1 MCYSVLTKNRIAST
15 IWVYIL
21 CIIVWIV
28 KMFLCVLFVIFH
40 FILSSKAHVFRGKI
54 TNWLVF
60 SILHVRS
67 WNVHFTLT
75 ERTLTLC
82 VFVFAFFFFVFSILN
97 FCHKIVATRSLAST
111 MIFLKS
117 LFANFVLK
125 MAFLYNIN
133 TFTSSFPFFRVA
145 RDHLRV
151 TTWDF

>member
-1 MCYSVLTKNRIAST
+1 MDFTQAILDPKCFNRPIKRPICKFSSSHGFFFSLGMCYSVLTKNRIAST

-82 VFVFAFFFFVFSILN
+82 IFVFAFFF
-97 FCHKIVATRSLAST
+97 C
-111 MIFLKS
+111 
-117 LFANFVLK
+117 LFNSQLLSQNCGYA
-125 MAFLYNIN
+125 I
-133 TFTSSFPFFRVA
+133 A
-145 RDHLRV
+145 RKHHDLFEKPLR
-151 TTWDF
+151 